1 MAKWIRRRFPEPKI
15 EGSSPFRDASFQRT
29 SGLVGYDVCL
39 TRRRSPVRS
48 RACVFLLVPVFVFDS
63 KCKRLSSHRQAL
75 IAQMVERKTL
85 NLVVVGSIPTE
96 GAFCSA
102 LLSPSFC
109 VAGDAVAA
117 ASSVEAALAQLGE
130 RQTEDL
136 KVPGSI
142 PGGGTFFLRLRAC
155 PHGLMDKA
163 HPS

>member
-1 MAKWIRRRFPEPKI
+1 
-15 EGSSPFRDASFQRT
+15 
-29 SGLVGYDVCL
+29 
-39 TRRRSPVRS
+39 
-48 RACVFLLVPVFVFDS
+48 
-63 KCKRLSSHRQAL
+63 
-75 IAQMVERKTL
+75 MVERKTL

-142 PGGGTFFLRLRAC
+142 PGGGTFLVFRIRRA
-155 PHGLMDKA
+155 PMA
-163 HPS
+163 

>member
-48 RACVFLLVPVFVFDS
+48 RACVVLLVPAFLFDT
-63 KCKRLSSHRQAL
+63 KCKRLSSHWRAL

-96 GAFCSA
+96 GAF
-102 LLSPSFC
+102 LLGGSTHFVLRGWTGGRCCLISRSRF
-109 VAGDAVAA
+109 
-117 ASSVEAALAQLGE
+117 SSVG
-130 RQTEDL
+130 
-136 KVPGSI
+136 
-142 PGGGTFFLRLRAC
+142 RAS
-155 PHGLMDKA
+155 D
-163 HPS
+163 